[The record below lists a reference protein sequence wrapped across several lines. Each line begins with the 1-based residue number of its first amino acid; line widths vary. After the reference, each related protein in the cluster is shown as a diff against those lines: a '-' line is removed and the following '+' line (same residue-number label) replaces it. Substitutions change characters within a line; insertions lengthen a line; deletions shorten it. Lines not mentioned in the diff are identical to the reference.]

1 MPHRPVLSLKRPGAA
16 LLASIAVVTSA
27 AISAIATEAPAFAAG
42 GAATQ
47 LVITV
52 PGPMTAGVPIT
63 ITFFAEDAGGNVD
76 PNFNGMVTVSG
87 TGGSS

>member
-1 MPHRPVLSLKRPGAA
+1 
-16 LLASIAVVTSA
+16 
-27 AISAIATEAPAFAAG
+27 
-42 GAATQ
+42 
-47 LVITV
+47 
-52 PGPMTAGVPIT
+52 MTAGVPIT